1 MGRLTRREVAKVRF
15 KKSRNLVISETY
27 NINGDFVGYSIS
39 EQLVA
44 EENGKQTKVF
54 LKGGLGIVDKDG
66 LKAIKEA
73 IEKVLNNSETIN

>member
-1 MGRLTRREVAKVRF
+1 MGRLTRREIAKVRF

-54 LKGGLGIVDKDG
+54 LRGGLGIVTREG
-66 LKAIKEA
+66 LEAIKEA
-73 IEKVLNNSETIN
+73 IEKTLERTEK

>member
-1 MGRLTRREVAKVRF
+1 MGRLTRREVAKARF

-54 LKGGLGIVDKDG
+54 LKSGLGIVDKDG

-73 IEKVLNNSETIN
+73 IEKVLNNSETIK

>member
-73 IEKVLNNSETIN
+73 IEKVLNNSETIK